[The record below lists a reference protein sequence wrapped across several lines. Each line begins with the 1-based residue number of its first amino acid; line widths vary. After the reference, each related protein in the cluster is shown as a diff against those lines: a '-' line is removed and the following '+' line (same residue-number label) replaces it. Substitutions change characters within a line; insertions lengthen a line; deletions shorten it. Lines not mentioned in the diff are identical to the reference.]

1 MNFSRPYQIIG
12 NADSDLVEKL
22 NTEINKISDDYY
34 NYTDVD
40 SVTKQTS
47 WVRLDFDYKKVQH
60 PRETAIWQS
69 GVTLINDLI
78 EKYQIDNVSSFS
90 ISMLKPN
97 QTLEEHTDSRLVHR
111 LTNRYIVPLIDAGD
125 SYNYWYV
132 GPEKKKVIH
141 YLKKGELFRVNNA
154 IIHAAVNTGNIAR
167 YNLLI
172 DTFPSRLI
180 KKFGSSID
188 LAAPLSREGYNF
200 STKRQSNNT
209 NDQRLNGLA
218 QSMMD
223 QKNAQNRF

>member
-1 MNFSRPYQIIG
+1 MNFNRPYQIIG
-12 NADSDLVEKL
+12 NADLELVEKL
-22 NTEINKISDDYY
+22 NSEINQLTDEYY

-60 PRETAIWQS
+60 ERETAVWQA
-69 GVTLINDLI
+69 GVNLVNHMTT
-78 EKYQIDNVSSFS
+78 KYQIDNVSSFS

-111 LTNRYIVPLIDAGD
+111 LTNRYIIPLIDAGD

-132 GPEKKKVIH
+132 GPEKKKVVH
-141 YLKKGELFRVNNA
+141 YLKKGEMFRVNNA

-172 DTFPSRLI
+172 DTFPTRLI

-188 LAAPLSREGYNF
+188 LAAPLSKEGHIF
-200 STKRQSNNT
+200 SSKRNSNNK
-209 NDQRLNGLA
+209 NDHRIHSLTKDIMSRKDSQTRV
-218 QSMMD
+218 
-223 QKNAQNRF
+223 